1 VSAVLEVR
9 GLAHSFGALRAVSDL
24 DLDVGEGEIVSL
36 IGPNGSGKT
45 TTINLVSGVYRP
57 SAGRVLLDGADLT
70 GLPPD
75 AIAGRGIMR
84 TFQGIRVFPQLS
96 VLDNLLV
103 GGHARLRV
111 GPLGAVLRTPRVRRA
126 EREAVERAEELMA
139 IFGDRLLP
147 RRDHPVTSLSYANRR
162 RTEICRALM
171 GQPRV
176 LLLDEPAA
184 GMNPYETME
193 LAEQVRAIRDR
204 GVNVLL
210 IEHHM
215 QMVMAISDRVVVM
228 DHGVRIASGTPGEVA
243 EDPRVIE
250 AYLGR
255 RAAAA
260 AEADA

>member
-1 VSAVLEVR
+1 MSRVLEVR
-9 GLAHSFGALRAVSDL
+9 GLGHAFGALKAVSRL
-24 DLDVGEGEIVSL
+24 DLDVGESEIVSL

-45 TTINLVSGVYRP
+45 TTINLISGVYRVRE
-57 SAGRVLLDGADLT
+57 GRVLLDGAELT
-70 GLPPD
+70 GLSAD

-84 TFQGIRVFPQLS
+84 TFQGIRVFPQMS

-111 GPLGAVLRTPRVRRA
+111 GPLGAALRTPGARRA
-126 EREAVERAEELMA
+126 EREARERALELMS

-147 RRDHPVTSLSYANRR
+147 RRDDPVTSLSYANRR

-171 GQPRV
+171 GQPRL

-184 GMNPYETME
+184 GMNPHETME
-193 LAEQVRAIRDR
+193 LAGQVRAIRER

-215 QMVMAISDRVVVM
+215 QMVMEISDRVVVM
-228 DHGVRIASGTPGEVA
+228 DHGVEIAQGTPTEVA
-243 EDPRVIE
+243 SDPRVVE

-255 RAAAA
+255 RAAAG
-260 AEADA
+260 

>member
-1 VSAVLEVR
+1 MTPVLPVLEVR
-9 GLAHSFGALRAVSDL
+9 GLSHSFGALRAVSDL
-24 DLDVGEGEIVSL
+24 DLDVREGEIVSL

-57 SAGRVLLDGADLT
+57 SAGRIALDGAELT
-70 GLPPD
+70 GLAPE
-75 AIAGRGIMR
+75 AIAGRGVMR
-84 TFQGIRVFPQLS
+84 TFQNIRVFPQMS

-103 GGHARLRV
+103 GGHARLPV

-126 EREAVERAEELMA
+126 EREAVERAKELMA

-147 RRDHPVTSLSYANRR
+147 RCDHPVTSLSYANRR

-171 GQPRV
+171 GQPRL

-184 GMNPYETME
+184 GMNPYETLE
-193 LAEQVRAIRDR
+193 LVGQVRAICER

-215 QMVMAISDRVVVM
+215 QMVMEISDRVVVM
-228 DHGVRIASGTPGEVA
+228 DHGIRIAHGTPAEVA
-243 EDPRVIE
+243 HDPMVIE

-255 RAAAA
+255 RPAAAG
-260 AEADA
+260 

>member
-1 VSAVLEVR
+1 MTPVLEIR
-9 GLAHSFGALRAVSDL
+9 GLSHSFGALKAVSEL
-24 DLDVGEGEIVSL
+24 DLEVGDGEIVSL

-57 SAGRVLLDGADLT
+57 AAGRIALEGADLT

-75 AIAGRGIMR
+75 AIAGRGVMR
-84 TFQGIRVFPQLS
+84 TFQGIRLFTQMT

-103 GGHARLRV
+103 GGHSRLAI
-111 GPLGAVLRTPRVRRA
+111 GPLGAVLRTPRVLRA
-126 EREAVERAEELMA
+126 EREAVERAEELMG

-147 RRDHPVTSLSYANRR
+147 RRHHPVMSLSYANRR

-171 GQPRV
+171 GRPRL

-184 GMNPYETME
+184 GMNPYETIE
-193 LAEQVRAIRDR
+193 LAGQVRAIRDR

-210 IEHHM
+210 VEHHM
-215 QMVMAISDRVVVM
+215 QMVMDISDRVAVM
-228 DHGVRIASGTPGEVA
+228 DHGVKIAEGSPAEVA
-243 EDPRVIE
+243 RDPLVVE

-260 AEADA
+260 AR